1 MHYCIHMKHKF
12 IILLVTITLS
22 IVSFQG
28 CMDQNNSKSI
38 LVTAPLNTL
47 GLEPNDL
54 PENIFPIE
62 ERYNDTEQIDIFDE
76 NITKLE
82 EYTVDYRYTEND
94 SFYVLLELRK
104 IVSIEDTIKAF
115 EAQKSVLIEYYGSIM
130 EEIPIEEIGDE
141 SIMVKVGT
149 RYHLILRIYNVILT
163 ITTAVDIEITEQDI
177 INYVTIIT
185 NNIESSIKS

>member
-1 MHYCIHMKHKF
+1 MKHKF
-12 IILLVTITLS
+12 IILLAIITLS

-38 LVTAPLNTL
+38 LVSAPLNTL
-47 GLEPNDL
+47 GLKPNDL
-54 PENIFPIE
+54 PENIFPISE
-62 ERYNDTEQIDIFDE
+62 IYNDTEQIDIFSDE

-82 EYTVDYRYTEND
+82 EYIVDYRYTENE

-104 IVSIEDTIKAF
+104 IISIEDTIKAF
-115 EAQKSVLIEYYGSIM
+115 EAQKSVLIEYYGSYM
-130 EEIPIEEIGDE
+130 EEIPIQEIGNE

-177 INYVTIIT
+177 INYATIIT